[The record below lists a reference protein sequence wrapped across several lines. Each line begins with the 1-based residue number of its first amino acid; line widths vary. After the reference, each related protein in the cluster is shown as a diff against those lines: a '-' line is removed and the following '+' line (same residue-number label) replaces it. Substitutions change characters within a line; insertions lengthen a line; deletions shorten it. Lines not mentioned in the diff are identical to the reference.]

1 MYHTKLH
8 VCVGEA
14 HFSSRKTCHSRGF
27 LGYFTGISTSGR
39 EKGRLCRSIG
49 LVGAREGGAVALVVF
64 WEEVVALQV
73 AVLGRGADFG

>member
-8 VCVGEA
+8 VCAGETYVPPG
-14 HFSSRKTCHSRGF
+14 KTRCCRGL
-27 LGYFTGISTSGR
+27 LGYFVGIPTSGL
-39 EKGRLCRSIG
+39 EKGRFCGSIG
-49 LVGAREGGAVALVVF
+49 LVGAREGGAEPLVVF